1 MKILLLNE
9 VKEKA
14 MKREIEDILMEEK
27 REKKRSCPDC
37 TESSKKSVTR
47 GPKNTKK
54 HKIK

>member
-27 REKKRSCPDC
+27 RKKRRSCPDC

-47 GPKNTKK
+47 GPKKTKK